1 MTDAPTPRRHRGTRR
16 AQKNKR
22 GLVGPIASALS
33 VLVAIGPVIYL
44 MSRDNSTVDDATKV
58 LNVSEDTR
66 DNSGGSLVD
75 GAHTGPLKTVT
86 QTLPNGKVTTA
97 VIGTGAN
104 GTSTTSTPGTPGV
117 TPSGSPASALTTPT
131 APTKGVTTVIVTPG
145 APRTIEGRPGKPGK
159 PSQPTRPTPTK
170 TETSEPP
177 SNTPEPPPSDGGG
190 TNAQEREVLDLTNQV
205 REQNG
210 CGPLRLNSALVE
222 AAGKHASDMVR
233 RKYMDH
239 TNPDGQDPGDR
250 MRAAG
255 YNGSSWGENI
265 AAGYSTAQ
273 KVVNAWMN
281 SDGHRANILNCKY
294 NLIGVGYDSGQVSS
308 NVGHGSWV
316 QDFGRS

>member
-16 AQKNKR
+16 AQKSKR

-44 MSRDNSTVDDATKV
+44 MSRDNSTTSDATKV

-86 QTLPNGKVTTA
+86 KTLPNGKVTTA
-97 VIGTGAN
+97 VIGSGAN
-104 GTSTTSTPGTPGV
+104 GTSTTSTPGTPSL
-117 TPSGSPASALTTPT
+117 TPSGSPSSVLTTPT
-131 APTKGVTTVIVTPG
+131 APTTGVTTVTVTPG
-145 APRTIEGRPGKPGK
+145 KPRTIEGRPGTPKP
-159 PSQPTRPTPTK
+159 PTRTTPTK
-170 TETSEPP
+170 TATTSQPP
-177 SNTPEPPPSDGGG
+177 SNTPEPPPANDGGG
-190 TNAQEREVLDLTNQV
+190 TNAQEREVLELTNQV

-210 CGPLRLNSALVE
+210 CGPVRLNNALVE
-222 AAGKHASDMVR
+222 AAGRHASDMVR
-233 RKYMDH
+233 RHYMDH
-239 TNPDGQDPGDR
+239 TNPEGQDPGDR

-255 YNGSSWGENI
+255 YSGGSWGENI

-273 KVVNAWMN
+273 KVVAAWMK
-281 SDGHRANILNCKY
+281 SDGHRANILNCKF
-294 NLIGVGYDSGQVSS
+294 NLLGVGYDPGRVKSDWGP
-308 NVGHGSWV
+308 GSWV